1 MSGKIRISMQDI
13 LRECSGF
20 DLHFAPPWL
29 THTHTHTAFERLY
42 WLDQPAEVKT
52 ES

>member
-1 MSGKIRISMQDI
+1 MQDI

-29 THTHTHTAFERLY
+29 THTHTAFERLY